1 MLNLNSHQQKAL
13 QVKEIKALQSKIEE
27 TAARK
32 FAASLSLA
40 SCIEKAH
47 KWLKSTEG
55 QTFLKTNKVGM
66 EEFTVQVYGFQK
78 SFYYKLLKVGQ
89 LIFERPQVVEQ
100 FKNEVEQAKVND
112 LGASLSVEN
121 LINFAK
127 ELQSIEAAAKG
138 SEGIEESEGSE
149 GKETAV
155 PNVTKAANIVT
166 FAFNGEAI
174 GLKNVSLKIDKNG
187 VLKTTC
193 ELKDIYAAID
203 YLRQSTGMKAEKVAK
218 VDKAEK
224 VTKKAAKKAEF
235 LNHLDKTF
243 RTTGIE
249 DLSEHA

>member
-1 MLNLNSHQQKAL
+1 
-13 QVKEIKALQSKIEE
+13 
-27 TAARK
+27 
-32 FAASLSLA
+32 
-40 SCIEKAH
+40 
-47 KWLKSTEG
+47 
-55 QTFLKTNKVGM
+55 M

-174 GLKNVSLKIDKNG
+174 GLKNVSVN
-187 VLKTTC
+187 
-193 ELKDIYAAID
+193 
-203 YLRQSTGMKAEKVAK
+203 
-218 VDKAEK
+218 
-224 VTKKAAKKAEF
+224 
-235 LNHLDKTF
+235 
-243 RTTGIE
+243 
-249 DLSEHA
+249 